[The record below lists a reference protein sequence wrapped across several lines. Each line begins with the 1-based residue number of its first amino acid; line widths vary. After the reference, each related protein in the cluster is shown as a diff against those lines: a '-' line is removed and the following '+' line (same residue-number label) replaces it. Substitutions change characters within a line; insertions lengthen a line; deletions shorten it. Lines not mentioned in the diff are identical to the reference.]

1 MVGVRGFEPPASASR
16 TQRSSQAEPHP
27 DRCTTLYRAVLII
40 YHVFG
45 FLQAGKINFF
55 AKSCNNSIVERKILL
70 FKLQFLR
77 LPPTHLTITAWN
89 QTSIFRRIP

>member
-27 DRCTTLYRAVLII
+27 DRCTTLYRAVIII

-55 AKSCNNSIVERKILL
+55 AKSCKNYAIKGKNIL
-70 FKLQFLR
+70 FIACREEAAK
-77 LPPTHLTITAWN
+77 AG
-89 QTSIFRRIP
+89 

>member
-40 YHVFG
+40 YHVFV
-45 FLQAGKINFF
+45 FLQAAKIIFF
-55 AKSCNNSIVERKILL
+55 AKSAIIPQFKPEIPFFTGCKAPPEMIYYIAAYRYLL
-70 FKLQFLR
+70 YMKE
-77 LPPTHLTITAWN
+77 
-89 QTSIFRRIP
+89 